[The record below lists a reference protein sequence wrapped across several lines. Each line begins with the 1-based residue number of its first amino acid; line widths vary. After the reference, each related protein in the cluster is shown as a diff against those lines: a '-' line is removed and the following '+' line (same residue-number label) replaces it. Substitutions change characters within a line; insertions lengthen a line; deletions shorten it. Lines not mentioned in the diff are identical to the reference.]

1 MRSFQRAD
9 GYRATIACGWI
20 VMQDGKLAQEGPN
33 RPLRGFKLHPDPEAD
48 FTRDFR
54 RVPTNRISGAES
66 DHSIMVKL
74 STRILLSA
82 ALYLTF
88 GLATTAVGQGAPANA
103 RLDSARGSGPLD
115 SEPDWELTRDEDGIR
130 SYEMQ
135 RDGLPL
141 LSFKAEGI
149 IDAPIDLVLSVIL
162 DAERSTEWIS
172 YLSESVVVRWIDEPV
187 GYVQFA
193 RFDVPW
199 PVKDRVFISRVAL
212 EMDPETYAAVL
223 SYHPSDDRAEFEDA
237 ILGSATGTRYILRPI
252 DGGARTIFIG
262 IGIADPK
269 GSIPKWLVNWVGGSW
284 PHETIQALRRQVR
297 KDDVFVMPLIEPLYT
312 GFEIQPPHQLI
323 SADPPTSK

>member
-1 MRSFQRAD
+1 
-9 GYRATIACGWI
+9 
-20 VMQDGKLAQEGPN
+20 MQDGKLAQEGPN

-103 RLDSARGSGPLD
+103 RLDSARGSGLLD

-130 SYEMQ
+130 SHEMQ

-149 IDAPIDLVLSVIL
+149 IDAPIDLVLSVML
-162 DAERSTEWIS
+162 DAERAEEWINF
-172 YLSESVVVRWIDEPV
+172 LAESVVTRWIDEP
-187 GYVQFA
+187 GEYIQFT

-199 PVKDRVFISRVAL
+199 PVKDRVFICRVVL
-212 EMDPETYAAVL
+212 EVDPETYATVL
-223 SYHPSDDRAEFEDA
+223 AYHPSDDRVKFENA
-237 ILGSATGTRYILRPI
+237 ILGSTAGTRYILQPI
-252 DGGARTIFIG
+252 DGGTRTFIAG
-262 IGIADPK
+262 IGIADPM
-269 GSIPKWLVNWVGGSW
+269 GAIPKWLVNWVGRSL
-284 PHETIQALRRQVR
+284 PHDTILALRRQVR
-297 KDDVFVMPLIEPLYT
+297 KSSISVMPLVEPLYA
-312 GFEIQPPHQLI
+312 GFEIEPWHQPT
-323 SADPPTSK
+323 SADPRTSE